1 MTSCLNKGYYYYERE
16 REREESKG
24 KSWWFCNNSQ
34 RRIKMQQY
42 ISHQQGW
49 EVFVETIFVILF
61 DWYVVNKS
69 FTLSGVLPK

>member
-16 REREESKG
+16 RERERERNLKERADD
-24 KSWWFCNNSQ
+24 FCNNSQ

-61 DWYVVNKS
+61 D
-69 FTLSGVLPK
+69 

>member
-1 MTSCLNKGYYYYERE
+1 
-16 REREESKG
+16 
-24 KSWWFCNNSQ
+24 
-34 RRIKMQQY
+34 MQQY